1 MNKHKT
7 KNPRLINV
15 RTMRHNSTFS
25 HNIPSHIAGK
35 INSQEVTQSER
46 EQKISFCF
54 VSQRCGQVYVSD
66 NRKYFLL
73 LPLSAGTRTFLF
85 MFHLNRELRNER
97 REDTNKKNIQ
107 HVLLIYQSNV
117 MLIFN
122 VRSLGT
128 FCFANVRNFVQ
139 QVCSR
144 LSVSFT
150 FIFVGVVGL
159 TIRRDETWWKESENQ
174 FPQDS

>member
-1 MNKHKT
+1 
-7 KNPRLINV
+7 
-15 RTMRHNSTFS
+15 MRGSKKLAS
-25 HNIPSHIAGK
+25 ALLASDAGK
-35 INSQEVTQSER
+35 FMFLITEN
-46 EQKISFCF
+46 I
-54 VSQRCGQVYVSD
+54 
-66 NRKYFLL
+66 FLL

-128 FCFANVRNFVQ
+128 FCFANVRNFV
-139 QVCSR
+139 
-144 LSVSFT
+144 
-150 FIFVGVVGL
+150 
-159 TIRRDETWWKESENQ
+159 
-174 FPQDS
+174 